1 MPTRPK
7 KVEDVPSTSD
17 VGKDLDFSDYNFYV
31 KTIQGSTI
39 KSLCEV
45 LKDIVHDVT
54 LKFKP
59 GEGITCNCLE
69 GSKVCIVYMFLYA
82 SRMQI
87 FKCAR
92 EECVSLSMD
101 QLSLV
106 TSMCGHNDQMSLY
119 QPKSEPNFIC
129 VLIEAQD
136 NSMRSRFKVRL
147 KAMDVYDIDL
157 DGTEY
162 LAIVTMPSPFFS
174 TLCRRFSKLHDELI
188 IESRNECLRIGVE
201 GPWAEGFM
209 EIDQTNDCKF
219 KVVSDDHYR
228 AKFALRYLLLFTK
241 ATSLSN
247 TVEMYIA
254 ADHPL
259 CLKYMVSDLGE
270 LQLCQSPIVE
280 DDDIL
285 EDMA

>member
-1 MPTRPK
+1 MPSRPK
-7 KVEDVPSTSD
+7 KLEEVAESSQSA
-17 VGKDLDFSDYNFYV
+17 LDYSEYNFYV

-39 KSLCEV
+39 KALCEV

-59 GEGITCNCLE
+59 NEGITCNCLE

-82 SRMQI
+82 SRMEI
-87 FKCAR
+87 FRCDK

-106 TSMCGHNDQMSLY
+106 TSMCGHSDQMALY
-119 QPKSEPNFIC
+119 QHKAEPNYIN

-136 NSMRSRFKVRL
+136 NSMRSRFKLRL
-147 KAMDVYDIDL
+147 KAMDVYNIDL
-157 DGTEY
+157 DCTEY
-162 LAIVTMPSPFFS
+162 LSIVTMPSAFFS
-174 TLCRRFSKLHDELI
+174 TLCRRCSKLHDELI
-188 IESRNECLRIGVE
+188 IESLNDCLKIGVE
-201 GPWAEGFM
+201 GPWAEGFV

-219 KVVSDDHYR
+219 KMVSDEYYR

-254 ADHPL
+254 ADYPL

-270 LQLCQSPIVE
+270 LQLCQSAVV
-280 DDDIL
+280 DDDEIL
-285 EDMA
+285 EDMD